1 MFLNHD
7 GWGILRHCGEQQ
19 LGTGSQSLGSKYEP
33 QETALQTQVAPGPD
47 LHRVSCS
54 RMVVPGFGLRVIWMP
69 ALGDCVWCPFSV
81 VLEGGGRGQTLA
93 SWGPLRT
100 LGCSINEFLKTI
112 VGWDKAQHTLSVKG
126 CVLVC

>member
-54 RMVVPGFGLRVIWMP
+54 RMVVPGFGLRVIWM
-69 ALGDCVWCPFSV
+69 